1 MSRTDKTPARG
12 LWRPDI
18 VRAVLGGHSVLGIA
32 FAAVIYLVCLTGALS
47 VFEQDFELW
56 EQPDLPAVHA
66 VSDAAVA
73 RAVGTVAAQAGD
85 DPLYVSFPTPA
96 LPRLRLTAHHG
107 RDEHNWVADAQ
118 GAIIGETQTPWAE
131 FLTTLH
137 IQLHL
142 PRSWGG
148 FIVGLTGVALL
159 SSLISGILSHP
170 RVLRDAFHLRLGG
183 SRRLQE
189 ADLHN
194 RLGVWALPFHVIVS
208 LTGALLGLS
217 TIIVGALAML
227 LYRGDTG
234 RVYAMLLPPKPPVD
248 ARAAPLPNIAAIL
261 ATARAHAPT
270 STPRMMTVTRM
281 GHRDAS
287 VSLSA
292 TRPDLLAAQD
302 SMVFAADGRII
313 QEKHP
318 GGLTLGE
325 QILGSLG
332 TLHFGWFGGVAVR
345 IAYGLLGI
353 ALCVVTSSGIH
364 VWLARRRDKGRPAP
378 HWERVW
384 AAILWGQ
391 PAALALAAAFTIAMP
406 ALGDRFATP
415 LWLAATIAT
424 ITGAAL
430 WSSLT
435 DAAIRLPLR
444 RATGALLLATVLAH
458 LARHGIWGDGAAT
471 GVDIVLVATGLGLLV
486 RRP

>member
-32 FAAVIYLVCLTGALS
+32 FAAIIYLVCLTGALS
-47 VFEQDFELW
+47 VFEQDFERW
-56 EQPDLPAVHA
+56 EQPGLPAVHA

-73 RAVGTVAAQAGD
+73 RAVGAVAAQAGD
-85 DPLYVSFPTPA
+85 DPLYVSLPTPA

-234 RVYAMLLPPKPPVD
+234 RVYAMLLPP
-248 ARAAPLPNIAAIL
+248 
-261 ATARAHAPT
+261 
-270 STPRMMTVTRM
+270 
-281 GHRDAS
+281 
-287 VSLSA
+287 SL
-292 TRPDLLAAQD
+292 R
-302 SMVFAADGRII
+302 SM
-313 QEKHP
+313 P
-318 GGLTLGE
+318 
-325 QILGSLG
+325 
-332 TLHFGWFGGVAVR
+332 
-345 IAYGLLGI
+345 
-353 ALCVVTSSGIH
+353 
-364 VWLARRRDKGRPAP
+364 ARRPCPTLPRCWPR
-378 HWERVW
+378 RV
-384 AAILWGQ
+384 
-391 PAALALAAAFTIAMP
+391 PMRHP
-406 ALGDRFATP
+406 P
-415 LWLAATIAT
+415 
-424 ITGAAL
+424 
-430 WSSLT
+430 
-435 DAAIRLPLR
+435 R
-444 RATGALLLATVLAH
+444 RA
-458 LARHGIWGDGAAT
+458 
-471 GVDIVLVATGLGLLV
+471 
-486 RRP
+486 